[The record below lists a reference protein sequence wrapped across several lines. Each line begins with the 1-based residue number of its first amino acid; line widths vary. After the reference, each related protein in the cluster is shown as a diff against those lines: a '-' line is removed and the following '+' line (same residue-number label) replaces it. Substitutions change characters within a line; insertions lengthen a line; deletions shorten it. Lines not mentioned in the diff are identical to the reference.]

1 VTSTVCAQHPDLAAR
16 EACGRCGRPLCL
28 DCAIPVRGEVR
39 CARCVRE
46 ELGDAVPGTDPS
58 PRSAPR
64 VDPAAAALFLA
75 AVLVS
80 ILPWGSDRAGI
91 LSAWSPS
98 PDPWPLV
105 SIALLAAAGML
116 ALRRR
121 QRRRAAHVVAGGLA
135 VLVGLIALPAPP
147 FATRTVVPFLVV
159 GLGAVGTGLAASRFL
174 GRPREERGRRP

>member
-1 VTSTVCAQHPDLAAR
+1 
-16 EACGRCGRPLCL
+16 
-28 DCAIPVRGEVR
+28 
-39 CARCVRE
+39 
-46 ELGDAVPGTDPS
+46 
-58 PRSAPR
+58 
-64 VDPAAAALFLA
+64 VDPAAAVLYLA

-80 ILPWGSDRAGI
+80 ALPWGSDRAGV

-98 PDPWPLV
+98 PDAWPLV
-105 SIALLAAAGML
+105 SIALLAAAGLL

-121 QRRRAAHVVAGGLA
+121 RRRAAHMVAGGLA

-174 GRPREERGRRP
+174 GRSREEHAQRP